1 MTQFARCLRM
11 ERGDFFLSLSL
22 SPSLGESPALS
33 SAHRTRQSSFLF
45 SFSVQTTLTV
55 RRSVGPFFLHSSQ
68 GPIANMEPLW
78 RQSYTM
84 LFRTRV
90 LPIKSNLGDINF
102 TSPFL
107 RFFLFFPES
116 LRLIDIHSPLW
127 FVAGKLRNVRYID

>member
-1 MTQFARCLRM
+1 MAQSESWMTMTQFARCLRM

-68 GPIANMEPLW
+68 GPMANMEPLW

-84 LFRTRV
+84 LFRTKV
-90 LPIKSNLGDINF
+90 LPNKSNLGDINF

-116 LRLIDIHSPLW
+116 LRLIDIHSSLW
-127 FVAGKLRNVRYID
+127 FSSW